1 MVAESVANASIA
13 HQPGPPDP
21 TRHMRLVEWVW
32 EYYSREPVRQPGDGP
47 QTPKLQ
53 SSPVF
58 VSGRP
63 PLYFQHQV
71 LRSSRP

>member
-1 MVAESVANASIA
+1 
-13 HQPGPPDP
+13 
-21 TRHMRLVEWVW
+21 MRLVEWVW
-32 EYYSREPVRQPGDGP
+32 EYYSREQVRQPGGGP

-71 LRSSRP
+71 RRRPYVIVAVMLPRRRP